1 MLVYSW
7 VVIGVV
13 VGVLGHLILRGRGYD
28 WFGEMLVG
36 IAGAAVVGAYG
47 PVMLGVRTGSVEILS
62 DVGLLCTLAG
72 AVLAVGALVLLTPGR
87 HREGARPAAGQKRSS
102 ALARK
107 EALWLYVLISPWV
120 AGFILFTGG
129 PTLASGYL
137 SFTHNDPVNWPPKW
151 VGLTNYEVMFRD
163 RLFWK
168 ALQVTSYYTLLA
180 VPLSVVF
187 ATFIALLLNE
197 KVPGQGTWRTIYYLP
212 AIVSGVPVA
221 VMFAWIFQPSFGLVN
236 GTLYSL
242 FGIQGPKWLVDPNW
256 AVPTFVLISLWQFGG
271 PMLIYLAAIQG
282 VPTQLYESAQ
292 LDGAGRLQQIRHIT
306 LPSISPV
313 IFFNGIL
320 AIIASFQVFTN
331 AFVITQ
337 GGPNYATWFL
347 VYMIYQNAFTYIS
360 NMGYADALS
369 WVLFMLMLVFTYLAF
384 RSSRYWVSYETVVR

>member
-1 MLVYSW
+1 MAGSLS
-7 VVIGVV
+7 
-13 VGVLGHLILRGRGYD
+13 LPFRSAAGRGQ
-28 WFGEMLVG
+28 
-36 IAGAAVVGAYG
+36 
-47 PVMLGVRTGSVEILS
+47 RQ
-62 DVGLLCTLAG
+62 
-72 AVLAVGALVLLTPGR
+72 
-87 HREGARPAAGQKRSS
+87 HS

-107 EALWLYVLISPWV
+107 EALWFYVLISPWL
-120 AGFILFTGG
+120 AGFVLFTGG
-129 PTLASGYL
+129 PTLASALL

-168 ALQVTSYYTLLA
+168 SLQVTSYYTLLA
-180 VPLSVVF
+180 VPLAVVF

-197 KVPGQGTWRTIYYLP
+197 RIPGQGVWRTIYYLP

-221 VMFAWIFQPSFGLVN
+221 VMFAWIFQPSFGLIN
-236 GTLYSL
+236 GTLYSI

-292 LDGAGRLQQIRHIT
+292 LDGAGKWQQIRHIT

-384 RSSRYWVSYETVVR
+384 RSSRYWVSYETMVR